1 MPAMGPILPFAV
13 RPRRWWLTL
22 PVAAGSAC
30 CSGSQGQA
38 LINRLCVQ
46 AAIEQYY
53 GVSLATTPPEV
64 LQTVVQQS
72 RAAGN
77 AAYKKRQYA
86 GTRKL

>member
-1 MPAMGPILPFAV
+1 LQ
-13 RPRRWWLTL
+13 L
-22 PVAAGSAC
+22 
-30 CSGSQGQA
+30 QA
-38 LINRLCVQ
+38 LIRRLYVQ